1 MLIPGFEPGTSCKK
15 KRKKKEEK
23 NKVEMQDHLIPTKL
37 ADRCNPILKYIG
49 TWLPFSVPWAILL
62 QKGFCKLVVDFV
74 TYRSAFY
81 S

>member
-1 MLIPGFEPGTSCKK
+1 
-15 KRKKKEEK
+15 
-23 NKVEMQDHLIPTKL
+23 MQDHLIPTKL
-37 ADRCNPILKYIG
+37 VDRWNPISKYIG

-74 TYRSAFY
+74 TYTRSAFY